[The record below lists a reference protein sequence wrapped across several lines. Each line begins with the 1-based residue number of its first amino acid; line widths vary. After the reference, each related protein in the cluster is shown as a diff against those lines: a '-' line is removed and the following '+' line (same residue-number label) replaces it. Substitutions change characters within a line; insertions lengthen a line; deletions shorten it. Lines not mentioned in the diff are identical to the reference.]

1 VFFSVV
7 RFQGLGTFSA
17 LALSGALLVFAPNA
31 LAQESSSLGQLG
43 VAPAALYDGAAFDN
57 LAGGLHRRAVYSG
70 NLSLRLSLDLE
81 RLTRWSGATF
91 YASGVWI
98 HGGQPSV
105 SSGDAQGVS
114 NISAAP
120 AAQLEELWLQQ
131 NSASPALSGLVG
143 LFDPSREFYRL
154 QAAGL
159 FLNGSFGTGPEFS
172 QSGSAGPGVF
182 PNTSL
187 GVRFAYK
194 PDRRFLVRAA
204 LLDGAPLRRPNG
216 SLAAFRAR
224 DGELFLSEVAFLQ
237 RPAPDRMQPNRR
249 FRLGRFSNLPPYDHK
264 LAFGAWH
271 YTATFD
277 DLSELQSDGR
287 PVPRHG
293 SSGAYLITEV
303 LLKSGDEKSQ
313 RRQSAFVQLGI
324 SDARSSR
331 FGSYFGAGVVA
342 SAVASESANDE
353 LGLAIAVARNGSHF
367 VEAQREQ
374 GLAVERAEITM
385 ELTYLVQLSRY
396 LGLQPDVQYVVHPN
410 TDPQLEDTLAAT
422 LRFELAT
429 AE

>member
-1 VFFSVV
+1 MGCALALASASSGFSP
-7 RFQGLGTFSA
+7 SA
-17 LALSGALLVFAPNA
+17 LAQGAAG
-31 LAQESSSLGQLG
+31 LAGDG
-43 VAPAALYDGAAFDN
+43 VKPAAVYDGAAFDN
-57 LAGGLHRRAVYSG
+57 LAGGLRRRAVYSG
-70 NLSLRLSLDLE
+70 NLTLRLSLDLQ
-81 RLTRWSGATF
+81 RLLRLPGATF

-98 HGGQPSV
+98 HGGQPSN

-120 AAQLEELWLQQ
+120 GARLEELWLQQ
-131 NSASPALSGLVG
+131 NWADPGLSGLVG

-187 GVRFAYK
+187 GARLVYK
-194 PDRRFLVRAA
+194 PDRRLLVRAA
-204 LLDGAPLRRPNG
+204 LLDGAPLRRNDG
-216 SLAAFRAR
+216 SLAAFRAA
-224 DGELFLSEVAFLQ
+224 DGELLLSEVAFLH
-237 RPAPDRMQPNRR
+237 RPAPAEPRSNRR
-249 FRLGRFSNLPPYDHK
+249 FRLGRLSNLPPYEHK

-277 DLSELQSDGR
+277 DSSDLQSDGK

-293 SSGAYLITEV
+293 SSGAYLIAEV
-303 LLKSGDEKSQ
+303 LLPRADDRSR
-313 RRQSAFVQLGI
+313 RRQSAFLQLGVC
-324 SDARSSR
+324 DARSSR

-342 SAVASESANDE
+342 SGVTGESANDE
-353 LGLAIAVARNGSHF
+353 LGLAVAVARNGSHF
-367 VEAQREQ
+367 IEAMREQ
-374 GLAVERAEITM
+374 MTPALRAEVTL
-385 ELTYLVQLSRY
+385 ELTYLVQLSPY

-410 TDPQLEDTLAAT
+410 TDPLLDNALAAT

-429 AE
+429 GD